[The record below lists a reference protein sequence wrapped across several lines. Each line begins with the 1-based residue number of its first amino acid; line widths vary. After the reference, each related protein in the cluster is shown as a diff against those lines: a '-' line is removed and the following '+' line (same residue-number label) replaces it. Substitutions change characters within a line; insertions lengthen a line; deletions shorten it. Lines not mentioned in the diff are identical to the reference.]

1 MPSTLHRH
9 IEALSTMTTLP
20 MNQDHIQYAVPY
32 AVIAAVSAAVFF
44 ILYPFAVYIRDVK
57 GNNANLSETVQLF

>member
-1 MPSTLHRH
+1 
-9 IEALSTMTTLP
+9 MTTLP